1 MWTGGR
7 SGRLGAPVTAILRTS
22 IQYYTALAAPP
33 SGRSPRAA
41 PPLTAPHMTS
51 APAAVVSVA
60 PILSVPAVTVEDGPE
75 CLAHPELRRT

>member
-41 PPLTAPHMTS
+41 PPLTAP
-51 APAAVVSVA
+51 PYDQCPRGRGVG
-60 PILSVPAVTVEDGPE
+60 GPYFVG
-75 CLAHPELRRT
+75 ARRYR